1 MNKEKFN
8 ERLEEIKEQSH
19 IKNVNIINEE
29 YKDSMLNLMSKKIA
43 MQNVI
48 NKIAKRG

>member
-8 ERLEEIKEQSH
+8 ARLEEIKEQSY
-19 IKNVNIINEE
+19 IKNENIINGE

-48 NKIAKRG
+48 NKVAKRG